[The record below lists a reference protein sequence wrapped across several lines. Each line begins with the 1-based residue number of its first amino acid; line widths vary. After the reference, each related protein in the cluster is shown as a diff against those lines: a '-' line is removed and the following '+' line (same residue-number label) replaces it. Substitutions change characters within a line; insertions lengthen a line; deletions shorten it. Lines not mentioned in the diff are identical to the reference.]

1 MIVYMCA
8 VDWQYEL
15 GEVNDY
21 TKVYSSVED
30 LKRQRICWEQCGI
43 VEVEVNMIKWIEPQ
57 NI

>member
-1 MIVYMCA
+1 MCA